1 MNVFHLS
8 LLIWYNI
15 NIERTQYNSLN
26 AKFSIMK
33 TLYAKIKSATKSE
46 SEVTLQLS
54 SNMIGNS
61 NDGANFPPKFLLQDS

>member
-1 MNVFHLS
+1 MQNFLLWKLS
-8 LLIWYNI
+8 
-15 NIERTQYNSLN
+15 
-26 AKFSIMK
+26 MH
-33 TLYAKIKSATKSE
+33 KIKSAAKSE

>member
-1 MNVFHLS
+1 
-8 LLIWYNI
+8 
-15 NIERTQYNSLN
+15 
-26 AKFSIMK
+26 MK

-61 NDGANFPPKFLLQDS
+61 YDGANFPPKFLLQDS